1 MTLCRKSEGFTLAEV
16 LITLGI
22 IGIVAAMTLPALVQ
36 KYKRLE
42 ATARLKKFVST
53 MEQAI
58 LFAEKDNGT
67 RAFQWTDIDEYA
79 DEIAENPQLEHD
91 LTYAYWNKYFSPYIK
106 SVKVEKGVYIESEDD
121 ETNNTKNT
129 KVYFAD
135 GSTLYLHFGHCID
148 LNFDING
155 EKLPNELGKDIFLFF
170 IATNKSYKKT
180 TEHEIYRNKS
190 FAPVYMPNFN
200 TQEKAF
206 EKCKYSA
213 HYCSSL
219 LQYDNWEF
227 KDDYPYKL

>member
-1 MTLCRKSEGFTLAEV
+1 MKKGFTLAEV

-22 IGIVAAMTLPALVQ
+22 IGVVAAMTLPALVQ
-36 KYKRLE
+36 KNKKLE

-58 LFAEKDNGT
+58 LFAENENGT
-67 RAFQWTDIDEYA
+67 RAYQWTDIDEYK
-79 DEIAENPQLEHD
+79 DDITENPQLEHD
-91 LTYAYWNKYFSPYIK
+91 LTYAYWNKYFEPYVK
-106 SVKVEKGVYIESEDD
+106 SVKVEKGVYIKSEDG

-129 KVYFAD
+129 KIYFAD
-135 GSTLYLHFGHCID
+135 GSTLYMHFGHCID

-155 EKLPNELGKDIFLFF
+155 EKLPNEIGKDIFLFF
-170 IATNKSYKKT
+170 IATNKSYKKE
-180 TEHEIYRNKS
+180 TESEIYRNKS

-200 TQEKAF
+200 TREKALNS
-206 EKCKYSA
+206 CKQSA

-227 KDDYPYKL
+227 KKDYPYNL